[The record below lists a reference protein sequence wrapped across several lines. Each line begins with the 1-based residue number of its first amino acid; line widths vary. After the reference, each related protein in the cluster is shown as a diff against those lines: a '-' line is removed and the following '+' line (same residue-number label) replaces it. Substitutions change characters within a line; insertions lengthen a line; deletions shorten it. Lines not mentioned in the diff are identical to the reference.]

1 MSGSWLDA
9 DLKTVARQL
18 NAGFRWWCD
27 ELAAMLPVWLR
38 PRQRTLATYAFWQGG
53 DRIDVVGRLPRPG
66 VLLVDAALALAR
78 SVEVPG
84 LGGADLADM
93 VLLDAD
99 RILPVQP
106 SRLVMGVAVARDRPG
121 HATLAALPLAQAQ
134 HLSQLLATHAW
145 QPQQVALADP
155 ATPGL
160 ATVDL
165 TPAMQQAGLIAR
177 SGQGLRN
184 WWVVV
189 GCLFALNV
197 GMLVWRDVAAVE
209 RLEALVSDQEP
220 AAAATRKI
228 ASRIARLQ
236 AEAALVAR
244 LRGGAGPL
252 DALAAVS
259 QALPDRAW
267 LNRFEARDG
276 AIQVA
281 GFRQADVDVVGA
293 YRKSGR
299 FAAIRSESGGTEA
312 EVLTGQPFALSMT
325 LQEAGQ

>member
-18 NAGFRWWCD
+18 HAGFRWWCD

-38 PRQRTLATYAFWQGG
+38 PRQRALANYAIWHGG
-53 DRIDVVGRLPRPG
+53 DRIEVVGRLSRPG
-66 VLLVDAALALAR
+66 VLLVDPALALVR
-78 SVEVPG
+78 SVEVSG
-84 LGGADLADM
+84 LGGSDLADM

-106 SRLVMGVAVARDRPG
+106 SRLVMGVAVARGRPG
-121 HATLAALPLAQAQ
+121 HATLAALPLAQAE
-134 HLSQLLATHAW
+134 HLAELFAIRNW
-145 QPQQVALADP
+145 RPQQVALADP
-155 ATPGL
+155 AGPGL
-160 ATVDL
+160 ITVDL
-165 TPAMQQAGLIAR
+165 TTAMQNAGLIAR
-177 SGQGLRN
+177 SGHGLRN

-189 GCLFALNV
+189 GCLFALNFA
-197 GMLVWRDVAAVE
+197 MLVWRDVAAVE

-228 ASRIARLQ
+228 ASRIALLK

-252 DALAAVS
+252 EALAAVS
-259 QALPDRAW
+259 QTLPDRAW
-267 LNRFEARDG
+267 LNRFETRDG
-276 AIQVA
+276 ALQLA

-293 YRKSGR
+293 FRQSGR
-299 FAAIRSESGGTEA
+299 FAAIRTEGGGTEA
-312 EVLTGQPFALSMT
+312 EVLTGQPFVLSMELRET
-325 LQEAGQ
+325 RP